1 MKQHGSTEH
10 SSYEL
15 VRTTLVQA
23 VGTHPATLAPGT
35 TLHGLKRDSLALVE
49 PALVEPAL
57 VEPALALEDRT
68 GKPVTEVT
76 GHSTPADVAQLI
88 DAAGAA
94 PSVPPARTPGPAGT
108 VV

>member
-57 VEPALALEDRT
+57 ALEDRT

-88 DAAGAA
+88 DAAGAT
-94 PSVPPARTPGPAGT
+94 PSVPPGRTPGPAGT